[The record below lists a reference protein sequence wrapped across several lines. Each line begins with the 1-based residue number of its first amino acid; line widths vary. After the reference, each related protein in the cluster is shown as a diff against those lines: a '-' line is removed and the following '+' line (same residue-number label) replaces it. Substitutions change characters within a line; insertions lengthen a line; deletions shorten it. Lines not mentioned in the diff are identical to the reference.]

1 MAEKLHFE
9 LVSPEKLLKSADVD
23 MVVVPGT
30 EGDFGVLPEHAP
42 IVSTLRTG
50 IIEVHDGADNIEKLL
65 VVGGFAE
72 VNPAGLT
79 ILAEIAEPLSEVDQS
94 QYEARLKDLEE
105 DIQDAKDE
113 DAKAR
118 ITKARDQVLSVIEVL
133 NREAA
138 A

>member
-30 EGDFGVLPEHAP
+30 EGDFGVLPKHAP
-42 IVSTLRTG
+42 LVSTLRTG
-50 IIEVHDGADNIEKLL
+50 IIEVHNNSEAEKLL

-72 VNPAGLT
+72 VNSEGLI
-79 ILAEIAEPLSEVDQS
+79 ILAEIARPLAEVDRETYLS
-94 QYEARLKDLEE
+94 KLKDLEE
-105 DIQDAKDE
+105 TVLHAKDN

-118 ITKARDQVLSVIEVL
+118 AEKARDGIASIIEVL
-133 NREAA
+133 DREVA
-138 A
+138 

>member
-30 EGDFGVLPEHAP
+30 EGDFGVLPKHAP
-42 IVSTLRTG
+42 LVSTLRTG
-50 IIEVHDGADNIEKLL
+50 IIEVHNDSEAEKLL

-72 VNPAGLT
+72 VNSEGLI
-79 ILAEIAEPLSEVDQS
+79 ILAEIVRPLAEVDRETYLSE
-94 QYEARLKDLEE
+94 LKDLEE
-105 DIQDAKDE
+105 TVFKTN

-118 ITKARDQVLSVIEVL
+118 AEKARDGIASIIEVL
-133 NREAA
+133 DREVA
-138 A
+138 